1 MSLAVVDMGS
11 NSLHLQVVDA
21 AGTTVHV
28 ARAGVRLGD
37 LDGARLRDS
46 AVQAATLAL
55 AEFQAQAASHGAE
68 LRQISATAALRDC
81 SNPQDLARGI
91 AALGMELEVLSGAD
105 EAELIFLGACAALDL
120 DSALVIDL
128 GGRSTEFALGRKG
141 VLEEA
146 LSLNIGHISAS
157 QVPMPERIAWCREQ
171 MSGAAT
177 FFARDLPPVV
187 LTAGTSLTVG
197 RMALMAAGAIPGVD
211 PKHPVHGL
219 QVPRATLE
227 VMLSTILR
235 SDDLAS
241 LAGMDPRRLDTL
253 HAGALAL
260 GCAVE
265 GLITDHVLLS
275 RAAMREGLV
284 ARARAAQLE
293 VPCPAS

>member
-1 MSLAVVDMGS
+1 MNVAVVDMGS

-21 AGTTVHV
+21 EGQTLHV

-37 LDGARLRDS
+37 LDGTRLRGS
-46 AVQAATLAL
+46 AIQAAAQALAGFQVQA
-55 AEFQAQAASHGAE
+55 QDHGAA

-81 SNPQDLARGI
+81 SNPQDLAGPI
-91 AALGMELEVLSGAD
+91 AALGMELEILSGDD
-105 EAELIFLGACAALDL
+105 EAELIFLGACAALNL

-141 VLEEA
+141 KLEQS
-146 LSLNIGHISAS
+146 LSLGIGHISAA

-171 MSGAAT
+171 MSGAAA
-177 FFARDLPPVV
+177 FFAQDLPPVV

-197 RMALMAAGAIPGVD
+197 RMALMAAGAIPAGD

-219 QVPRATLE
+219 QVPRSTLE

-265 GLITDHVLLS
+265 GLITDRFLLS

-284 ARARAAQLE
+284 ARARRAPLE
-293 VPCPAS
+293 APCPAC